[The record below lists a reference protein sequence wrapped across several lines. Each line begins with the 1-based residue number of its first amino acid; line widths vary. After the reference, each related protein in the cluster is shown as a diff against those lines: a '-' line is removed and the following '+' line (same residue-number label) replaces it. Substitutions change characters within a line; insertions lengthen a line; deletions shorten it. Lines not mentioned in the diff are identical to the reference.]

1 MAPATAA
8 WQNTFTLTQETIN
21 VNLRYFTTAL
31 ILVMTLPLSGCLAIV
46 AGGAAAGGY
55 YVGKDPR
62 TVGEIADDATITARI
77 KTRLIEAKDIKAL
90 DINVDTFMG
99 NVTLKGKVR
108 SASERA
114 RAIKIAK
121 GVTGVKKVISKLAI
135 VRVNTESQSA

>member
-1 MAPATAA
+1 MK
-8 WQNTFTLTQETIN
+8 
-21 VNLRYFTTAL
+21 LRYLAAAL
-31 ILVMTLPLSGCLAIV
+31 MLAMTLPLSGCLALV

-99 NVTLKGKVR
+99 TVTLKGKVR
-108 SASERA
+108 SASERIH
-114 RAIKIAK
+114 AIKIAK
-121 GVTGVKKVISKLAI
+121 GVTGVKKVVSKLAI
-135 VRVNTESQSA
+135 VKVQSA